1 MRILTPTERRQIELL
16 KSLAVK
22 QEGQLQ
28 FMDRDGDKIF
38 WNLSEVDDQDFWLNI
53 LSLALA
59 QNEVLQKEWREK
71 K

>member
-1 MRILTPTERRQIELL
+1 ML